1 METLVKSV
9 MDQVA
14 NQSLSLSFT
23 VLAVITLWK
32 KIKECEEDRKHL
44 WERMLSMSENK
55 ELWEKVL
62 KLKGD

>member
-9 MDQVA
+9 MEQIA

-23 VLAVITLWK
+23 VLAVIALWK
-32 KIKECEEDRKHL
+32 KIKECEEDRRHL
-44 WERMLSMSENK
+44 WERLVSMSENK

-62 KLKGD
+62 KLKQD